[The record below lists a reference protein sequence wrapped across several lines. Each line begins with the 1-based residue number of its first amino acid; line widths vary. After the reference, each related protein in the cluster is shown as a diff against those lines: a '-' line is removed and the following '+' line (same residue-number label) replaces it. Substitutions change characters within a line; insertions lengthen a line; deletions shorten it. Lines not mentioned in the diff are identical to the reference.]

1 MVATTY
7 RYSWRALEALC
18 TFANAQHFRTLLAD
32 RRQSVAGAPNPGR
45 GDTSV
50 TRFGPG
56 CHFADRPSV
65 RSDR

>member
-1 MVATTY
+1 VARPRGALY
-7 RYSWRALEALC
+7 LRQRAA
-18 TFANAQHFRTLLAD
+18 FPDAARRPSPVRRGGAD
-32 RRQSVAGAPNPGR
+32 PGR

-65 RSDR
+65 